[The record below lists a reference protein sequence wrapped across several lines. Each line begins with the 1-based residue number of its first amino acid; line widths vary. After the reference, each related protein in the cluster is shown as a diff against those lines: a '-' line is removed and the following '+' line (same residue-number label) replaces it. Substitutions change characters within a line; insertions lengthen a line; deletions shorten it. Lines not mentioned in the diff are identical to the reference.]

1 MGLWFKLGLL
11 QLEYLSLLSQ
21 VCYEFETHLGFG
33 DKVLAEF
40 IIEMGRNCETVDEF
54 DTKLKENGADMP
66 DYLIRR
72 LLTTIHGKLPP
83 KRKSESDMEAEFS
96 ALSIK
101 DNGGSRIGLSECDS
115 VPSRTRRM
123 SSAEKWEANQL
134 IAPGVMSVK
143 DFPMF
148 YEAAAEDEDEDGD
161 GDEMEMEMGCFI
173 RRRK

>member
-83 KRKSESDMEAEFS
+83 KHKSESDMEAEFS

-115 VPSRTRRM
+115 
-123 SSAEKWEANQL
+123 
-134 IAPGVMSVK
+134 GVLSVK
-143 DFPMF
+143 DYPMF
-148 YEAAAEDEDEDGD
+148 YEAAAEDGDGD
-161 GDEMEMEMGCFI
+161 GDEMEMEMEMGCFI